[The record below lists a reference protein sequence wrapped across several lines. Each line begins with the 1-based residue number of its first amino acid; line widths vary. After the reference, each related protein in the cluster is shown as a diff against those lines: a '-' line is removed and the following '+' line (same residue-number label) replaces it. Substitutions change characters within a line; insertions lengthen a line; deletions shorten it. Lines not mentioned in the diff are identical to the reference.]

1 MCGEYRTI
9 MYPPRSP
16 KPRRTARTRTD
27 QPGERPSRTGRAF
40 RVAGGSE
47 RMRDAFSGVT
57 PCDGIASDVALK
69 LQERSYPAG
78 SDQLEWSVVGP
89 RAGRA
94 PAPPPLRYIRRR
106 FTPAAV
112 ILLHAVRYRRGT
124 AARRKAQ
131 APNGTY
137 ATPGPCGTPTSSAA
151 HAWIALSCCREC
163 KCTEYKPRTGRRSPR
178 PWGIW
183 GLAQVALT
191 LGTCHPS
198 PCRHS
203 PHRV

>member
-1 MCGEYRTI
+1 MPTVNG
-9 MYPPRSP
+9 
-16 KPRRTARTRTD
+16 
-27 QPGERPSRTGRAF
+27 PSRTGRAF

-57 PCDGIASDVALK
+57 PCDGIAIDR
-69 LQERSYPAG
+69 ERRRFEAPRTFVPAG
-78 SDQLEWSVVGP
+78 RDQLVVVGSRAASRS
-89 RAGRA
+89 RAG
-94 PAPPPLRYIRRR
+94 PPPLRYIRRR

-178 PWGIW
+178 PWGLW

>member
-1 MCGEYRTI
+1 MSIEQSLYQL
-9 MYPPRSP
+9 
-16 KPRRTARTRTD
+16 RREARTRTD
-27 QPGERPSRTGRAF
+27 QRHANGERTEPNRPCVPGRGWFRAHARCVQRRHTVRRDRERRRFEAPRTF
-40 RVAGGSE
+40 V
-47 RMRDAFSGVT
+47 
-57 PCDGIASDVALK
+57 
-69 LQERSYPAG
+69 PAG
-78 SDQLEWSVVGP
+78 RDQLVVVGSRAASRS
-89 RAGRA
+89 RAG
-94 PAPPPLRYIRRR
+94 PPPLRYIRRR

-137 ATPGPCGTPTSSAA
+137 ATPGPCGTPTSAA
-151 HAWIALSCCREC
+151 HAWIALSCCSREC

-178 PWGIW
+178 PWGLW